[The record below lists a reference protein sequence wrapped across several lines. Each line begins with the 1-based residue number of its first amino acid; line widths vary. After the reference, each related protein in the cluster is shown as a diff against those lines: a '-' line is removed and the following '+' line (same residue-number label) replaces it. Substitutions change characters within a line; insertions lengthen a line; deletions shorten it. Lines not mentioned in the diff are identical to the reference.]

1 MKAGLYS
8 VELATVQRSSRALPA
23 QWVPILGVWVASRG
37 FIFLVVVLVVISSG
51 ATQGGFLDSFEA
63 RWNYFETLWYA
74 SIAEQRYAPEG
85 EYRYNTAYF
94 PATAAFMKAGLA
106 VGISPVWTG
115 LLISFIAGG
124 VAAMA
129 LGSLTQWAGG
139 KPIWGVV
146 AWVLAPMGIFLAAP
160 WSEALF
166 AAFAFPAWVFARE
179 GKWIPAGIL
188 AAAAMTV
195 RVNALFLV
203 IALVVMFLL
212 SGRRPWTQVWPLAL
226 PFLVLGAHAVFLAGR
241 TGRWSEWLDA
251 HGDGWDRQFTDP
263 ATSLMNTLQLTWNF
277 NGDGSI
283 NSRFPMEILTVV
295 LLVVFIVV
303 LASKRWWPELTYVAL
318 TTAALTTSTFYYSI
332 PRNVVLL
339 FPIWMLWGVWLSRS
353 HLVRT
358 VYIAVGVP
366 ILASMTLL
374 FAQGQWLS

>member
-1 MKAGLYS
+1 MEQS
-8 VELATVQRSSRALPA
+8 TVERRARALPA
-23 QWVPILGVWVASRG
+23 QWAPILGVWVASRG
-37 FIFLVVVLVVISSG
+37 FIFLIAAVVVVSAG

-74 SIAEQRYAPEG
+74 SIAQQGYGPDG

-94 PATAAFMKAGLA
+94 PTTAAFMKAGLA

-115 LLISFIAGG
+115 LLVSFIAGG

-129 LGSLTQWAGG
+129 LGSLTEWAGG

-203 IALVVMFLL
+203 VGLVVMFLQ
-212 SGRRPWTQVWPLAL
+212 SRRRPWTQAWPLVL
-226 PFLVLGAHAVFLAGR
+226 PFLVLSAHAAFLARR
-241 TGRWSEWLDA
+241 TGRWSEWLSA
-251 HGDGWDRQFTDP
+251 QSDGWDRQFTDP
-263 ATSLMNTLQLTWNF
+263 ATSLVNTIRLTWAF

-283 NSRFPMEILTVV
+283 NSRFPMEILTAL
-295 LLVVFIVV
+295 LLVIFIAILV
-303 LASKRWWPELTYVAL
+303 AKRWWPELTYVAL

-332 PRNVVLL
+332 PRNVILL

-353 HLVRT
+353 RVVRVVYVAVAVPVLAVMT
-358 VYIAVGVP
+358 V
-366 ILASMTLL
+366 L
-374 FAQGQWLS
+374 FANGQWLS